1 MNEKVKHKKKKK
13 LGHYPSVSV
22 VFGNTIA
29 IFVIGLFGI
38 LVLHT
43 NELSSVIRQ
52 NVEVQV
58 FLNKNVQE
66 NERIKLSQTLA
77 AQPFTAVEND
87 KPQIVLI
94 TKEEAA
100 QNLVEQTEEDFMN
113 LLNDN
118 PLLDVLSVKINPNYQ
133 SVDSMKVLKAEIEA
147 YTGVFEALY
156 AENEVQAIQRN
167 ITKISLILIGFAV
180 ILLFTVVILINNT
193 IKLALFSQRFLI
205 RSMQLVGAKA
215 SFIKR
220 PFLQRAMGH
229 GIIAA
234 LLAAAFL
241 YGITQVA
248 YSYIE
253 DLQSLQNIEQ
263 QLILFGVLLIIGA
276 LVAILST
283 LRAINKYLKLSLD
296 ELY

>member
-1 MNEKVKHKKKKK
+1 VSDKLKHKKKKK
-13 LGHYPSVSV
+13 LGHYPYVSV

-29 IFVIGLFGI
+29 IFVIGLFGL

-43 NELSSVIRQ
+43 NELSAVIRQ
-52 NVEVQV
+52 NLEVQV
-58 FLNKNVQE
+58 FLNKNIQE
-66 NERIKLSQTLA
+66 NERIKISQTLA
-77 AQPFTAVEND
+77 ARPYTAAEDD

-100 QNLVEQTEEDFMN
+100 QQLIDATGEDFMN
-113 LLNDN
+113 LLDDN
-118 PLLDVLSVKINPNYQ
+118 PLLDAYAVKIHPDYQ
-133 SVDSMKVLKAEIEA
+133 SVDSLNIIKAEIQG
-147 YTGVFEALY
+147 YSGVFEVAY
-156 AENEVQAIQRN
+156 EENVVQAIQNNLTR
-167 ITKISLILIGFAV
+167 ISLILIGFAV

-215 SFIKR
+215 AFIKK
-220 PFLQRAMGH
+220 PFLQRSIGH
-229 GIIAA
+229 GLIAA
-234 LLAAAFL
+234 LLASAFL
-241 YGITQVA
+241 YGILQLA
-248 YSYIE
+248 YSYIK

-263 QLILFGVLLIIGA
+263 QLVLFGVLLVIGA
-276 LVAILST
+276 LVALLST